1 MNQHWTG
8 FILVLQTEINGTN
21 HKLKFV
27 DKAISVSVGRS
38 HGQYTELIIRLLLQW
53 SIHWLDF
60 VDIILNGWDFHI
72 EWNDLKAT
80 VTPTDTHTLRQARA
94 YYNYHN
100 KFIIINVQRTLFA
113 PKRHKSK
120 VITLTMFSF
129 VFVFFRCAL
138 SLSISASSFKLR
150 VWHLMSPFNI

>member
-60 VDIILNGWDFHI
+60 VDIILNCWDFHI
-72 EWNDLKAT
+72 ERNDLKAT
-80 VTPTDTHTLRQARA
+80 VTPTDTHTQTGQSILQLSQQVYYYQCTTNVICTEATQIQGDYA
-94 YYNYHN
+94 YN
-100 KFIIINVQRTLFA
+100 
-113 PKRHKSK
+113 
-120 VITLTMFSF
+120 
-129 VFVFFRCAL
+129 VFFCFCVL
-138 SLSISASSFKLR
+138 SLCSLSLYLCLL
-150 VWHLMSPFNI
+150 V